1 MIKMSIRNPEIEC
14 MPREQLRALQ
24 SERLVAQV
32 ARMYERVECFRRRM
46 DAKGLKPSDIHGVED
61 LHKIPFSYKSDLR
74 DYYPYGLFAEPLSN
88 IVRVHASS
96 GTTGK
101 RIVVG
106 YTEND
111 LDIWAECVAR
121 MMNGLGMDEN
131 DIIQVSYGYGLFTG
145 GLGAHG
151 GGERIKALVI
161 PMSSGNTA
169 LQIQTMIDF
178 GATALCCT
186 PSYAMYLGEEVQ
198 KLGVKDQ
205 LKLKYGVFGAEPW
218 SEDMRLKIEEALG
231 IKAYDIYGLSEILGP
246 GVSGECEYQCGMHVW
261 EDHFIPEII
270 DPDTGEVLPMGETGE
285 LVFSTITKE
294 GFPILRYRTRDIC
307 SLTDE
312 KCKCGRTHIRMRKP
326 TGRTDDMLIIRGVNV
341 FPSQIEE
348 VLLKVSGN
356 EITPNY
362 QIVLDRVNNTDT
374 FDVNVEMSESFF
386 SDDIKSIERLERTIT
401 EQLRSMLGIS
411 AKVHLVAPNSIVRS
425 EGKAKRVIDNRKGKM

>member
-1 MIKMSIRNPEIEC
+1 MPIRNPEIEC
-14 MPREQLRALQ
+14 MPREELKKLQ
-24 SERLVAQV
+24 SERLCAQV
-32 ARMYERVECFRRRM
+32 ARMYERVECFRNRM
-46 DAKGLKPSDIHGVED
+46 DAKGLKPADIHGVED
-61 LHKIPFSYKSDLR
+61 LHLIPFSYKSDLR
-74 DYYPYGLFAEPLSN
+74 DYYPYGLFAEPLEN

-106 YTEND
+106 YTKND
-111 LDIWAECVAR
+111 LDMWTECVAR
-121 MMNGLGMDEN
+121 MMNGLGMDN
-131 DIIQVSYGYGLFTG
+131 TSIVQIAYGYGLFTG

-151 GGERIKALVI
+151 GAEKIGSTVI
-161 PMSSGNTA
+161 PISSGNTA

-178 GATALCCT
+178 GSTVLCCT

-198 KLGVKDQ
+198 KMGVKDQ
-205 LKLKYGVFGAEPW
+205 LKLKVGIFGAEPW

-261 EDHFIPEII
+261 EDNFIPEII
-270 DPDTGEVLPMGETGE
+270 DPDTGEVLPVGATGE
-285 LVFSTITKE
+285 LVFSAITKE

-312 KCKCGRTHIRMRKP
+312 PCQCGRTHIRMRKP
-326 TGRTDDMLIIRGVNV
+326 SGRTDDMLIIRGVNV

-348 VLLKVSGN
+348 VLLKVSGDQ
-356 EITPNY
+356 ITPNY

-386 SDDIKSIERLERTIT
+386 SDDVKSIEKLERAIT

-411 AKVHLVAPNSIVRS
+411 AKVHLVNPKSIVRS
-425 EGKAKRVIDNRKGKM
+425 EGKAKRVIDNRVGKI